1 MDAMKATHR
10 RGSSR
15 TSSGKA
21 PRVRGN
27 SVRSARARPRSGLRP
42 PREARLRELELR
54 VAQLE
59 AEKLELRDA
68 CHRLEAAG
76 RNRAKLREIAPVG
89 LVTLDAQGTV
99 LDINRAGAALLGRER
114 WSLIKQRFVALVAP
128 EDRSI
133 FSADLRRCVCLRVMV
148 SGELSLRRAE
158 GVVAAQFASMP
169 VLDQRARVVQVETTL
184 VDITDRKRAERALR
198 ESEARLKA
206 IMENSPAMIFLKDTQ
221 GRYLHFNREFGHVF
235 GLTLEQTVG
244 KRDAEVRAILH

>member
-21 PRVRGN
+21 PRVRRN
-27 SVRSARARPRSGLRP
+27 SVRSARARPRPGLRP

-114 WSLIKQRFVALVAP
+114 WSLIKQRF
-128 EDRSI
+128 
-133 FSADLRRCVCLRVMV
+133 RRPGC
-148 SGELSLRRAE
+148 
-158 GVVAAQFASMP
+158 
-169 VLDQRARVVQVETTL
+169 ARGQ
-184 VDITDRKRAERALR
+184 VDIQRRFPPLRAFAGDGFRGI
-198 ESEARLKA
+198 ESA
-206 IMENSPAMIFLKDTQ
+206 Q
-221 GRYLHFNREFGHVF
+221 GRR
-235 GLTLEQTVG
+235 
-244 KRDAEVRAILH
+244 